1 MEASKSRASAVVL
14 ASPFERNDSGKIAP
28 KIRSMFQQ
36 SKKKIRSMFQ
46 QSKKKRRHVPICNT
60 RRLQFETLALLKR
73 LAVGI
78 YRENEH
84 LHHVADRSLRGA
96 HNLLAQRI
104 PHGKG
109 DVERG
114 DAYAWLP

>member
-28 KIRSMFQQ
+28 
-36 SKKKIRSMFQ
+36 KIRSMFQ